1 MPGLPLCDGQCDFD
15 LLIVACL
22 LQVEADSE
30 EALNGIVDKLA
41 VIAREGRNKQYCNG
55 HAIYSR
61 KTKQSLLQK
70 LKDRGSTGGPQVLIL
85 GAGRMCEPAVKYL
98 SDGQFITPRNLQ
110 QPVHVRVGVVVA
122 SLYLS
127 DAEKVT

>member
-30 EALNGIVDKLA
+30 EALNGIVNKLA
-41 VIAREGRNKQYCNG
+41 VIAREGRNKQYWNG

-110 QPVHVRVGVVVA
+110 QPVHVQVGVVVA

>member
-1 MPGLPLCDGQCDFD
+1 
-15 LLIVACL
+15 
-22 LQVEADSE
+22 VEADSE
-30 EALNGIVDKLA
+30 EALNGIVHKLA

-61 KTKQSLLQK
+61 KTKQSLQQK